1 MNFAAT
7 FFSSSPF
14 AAAKTGGG
22 AGGGVK
28 ALRQNQFQ
36 WQNSC
41 LCVLLAVD
49 KNGIDALMQRV
60 TLTKLYTLC
69 MSGHVFVATCAS
81 ILCQREYV
89 PPPSP
94 PLQISFSCSG
104 KIAVYESF

>member
-1 MNFAAT
+1 MHFAAT
-7 FFSSSPF
+7 FFLLLLLQLQ
-14 AAAKTGGG
+14 KLEGG
-22 AGGGVK
+22 GGGVK

-89 PPPSP
+89 PPPPRPSK
-94 PLQISFSCSG
+94 SVSVAAA
-104 KIAVYESF
+104 K